1 MNLVTKAIHFKFL
14 FLSEIFLFNRPT
26 MKLALRVN
34 PLTIYQLLPKTLG
47 DQKQTQDNISNKAK
61 FNYQ

>member
-1 MNLVTKAIHFKFL
+1 
-14 FLSEIFLFNRPT
+14 
-26 MKLALRVN
+26 MKLALRVK

-61 FNYQ
+61 VNYQYNMVLK

>member
-14 FLSEIFLFNRPT
+14 FLSEIFLFKRPT

-61 FNYQ
+61 VNYQ